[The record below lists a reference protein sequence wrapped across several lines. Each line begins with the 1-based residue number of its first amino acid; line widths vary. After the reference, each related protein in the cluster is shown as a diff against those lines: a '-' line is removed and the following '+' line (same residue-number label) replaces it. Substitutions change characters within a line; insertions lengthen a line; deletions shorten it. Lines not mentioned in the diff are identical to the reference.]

1 MSRGLSSTGSADG
14 EIWRQKGDWMV
25 SVVIPNYNGEKFLKD
40 CLESLKRQTFE
51 DMEVIM
57 VDNGSTDDSVGTA
70 KKLYP
75 EIRVVELGGNTG
87 FAFAVNRG
95 IEAAEGE
102 YVLLLNNDTIV
113 FPNFVKN
120 QYKMIK
126 GKPDVFSCS
135 ALMIQNGNRELVDDA
150 GDELAAFGWGFAPDR
165 DKPVSGCMVPHE
177 VFSSC
182 AGAAIYR
189 KSVFDEIGLFDESF
203 FAYLEDMDVG
213 CRARLAGY
221 RNLYNPYAKVY
232 HLGSASS
239 GSRHNAFKVE
249 LSARNSMWMFRKNMP
264 VWQFVLNAPFI
275 FAGIIIKTAYFA
287 KKGLVKAY
295 LKGIGA
301 GLFGRLSGGVTTV
314 GKDDTSSERV
324 SGRADAVSCL
334 KLQMWLFRGMVKRI
348 N

>member
-1 MSRGLSSTGSADG
+1 
-14 EIWRQKGDWMV
+14 MV
-25 SVVIPNYNGEKFLKD
+25 SVVIPNYNGERFLKD
-40 CLESLKRQTFE
+40 CLESLKRQTYE
-51 DMEVIM
+51 EMEVIL
-57 VDNGSTDDSVGTA
+57 VDNASTDGSIELA
-70 KKLYP
+70 CRLYP
-75 EIRVVELGGNTG
+75 GIRLVELHSNTG
-87 FAFAVNRG
+87 FAYAVNRG
-95 IEAAEGE
+95 IEAAQGE

-135 ALMIQNGNRELVDDA
+135 ALMIQNGNHELVDDA
-150 GDELAAFGWGFAPDR
+150 GDELAALGWGFAPDR
-165 DKPVSGCMVPHE
+165 DKPVSGCMVAHE

-203 FAYLEDMDVG
+203 FAYLEDMDIG
-213 CRARLAGY
+213 YRARLAGF

-249 LSARNSMWMFRKNMP
+249 LSARNSMWMLRKNMP
-264 VWQFVLNAPFI
+264 VWQLVFNMPFI
-275 FAGIIIKTAYFA
+275 AAGIVIKTVYFT

-295 LKGIGA
+295 LRGIGN
-301 GLFGRLSGGVTTV
+301 GIFGKISLTLKQTDGSGKKDMKHNDAMTYFRL
-314 GKDDTSSERV
+314 
-324 SGRADAVSCL
+324 
-334 KLQMWLFRGMVKRI
+334 QWWLFRGLIKRI
-348 N
+348 RWSRHFGNI

>member
-1 MSRGLSSTGSADG
+1 
-14 EIWRQKGDWMV
+14 MV

-40 CLESLKRQTFE
+40 CLEALKRQTFE
-51 DMEVIM
+51 DMEVIL
-57 VDNGSTDDSVGTA
+57 VDNGSTDNSVGTA
-70 KKLYP
+70 KELYP
-75 EIRVVELGGNTG
+75 EIRVVELGDNTG
-87 FAFAVNRG
+87 FAYAVNRG
-95 IEAAEGE
+95 IEAASGE

-150 GDELAAFGWGFAPDR
+150 GDELAALGWGFAPDR
-165 DKPVSGCMVPHE
+165 DKPVSDCMVPHE

-189 KSVFDEIGLFDESF
+189 KAVFDEIGMFDESF

-213 CRARLAGY
+213 YRARLAGY

-249 LSARNSMWMFRKNMP
+249 LSARNSMRMLKKNMAT
-264 VWQFVLNAPFI
+264 WQFILNMPFI
-275 FAGIIIKTAYFA
+275 LAGITIKTAYFA

-295 LKGIGA
+295 LKGIGT
-301 GLFGRLSGGVTTV
+301 GLFGKLSGGVKTA
-314 GKDDTSSERV
+314 GKDDTSCERV
-324 SGRADAVSCL
+324 SGCADAVSCL

>member
-1 MSRGLSSTGSADG
+1 
-14 EIWRQKGDWMV
+14 MV
-25 SVVIPNYNGEKFLKD
+25 SVIIPNYNGEHFLKE
-40 CLESLKRQTFE
+40 CLEALKRQTFD
-51 DMEVIM
+51 DMEVIL
-57 VDNGSTDDSVGTA
+57 VDNASTDDSIKLA
-70 KKLYP
+70 KELYR
-75 EIRVVELGGNTG
+75 EIRVIELHDNTG
-87 FAFAVNRG
+87 FAYAVNRG
-95 IEAAEGE
+95 IEAAKGE

-135 ALMIQNGNRELVDDA
+135 ALMIQNRNHELVDDA
-150 GDELAAFGWGFAPDR
+150 GDELAVLGWGFAPDR
-165 DKPVSGCMVPHE
+165 DKPVSGCGIPHE

-213 CRARLAGY
+213 YRARLAGY

-249 LSARNSMWMFRKNMP
+249 LSARNSMYMMKKNMS
-264 VWQFVLNAPFI
+264 VLQYIFNFPFI
-275 FAGIIIKTAYFA
+275 VAGIAIKTVYFA
-287 KKGLVKAY
+287 KKGLAGAY
-295 LKGIGA
+295 IRGIGKGI
-301 GLFGRLSGGVTTV
+301 FGRQIHCRIKAAT
-314 GKDDTSSERV
+314 
-324 SGRADAVSCL
+324 AV
-334 KLQMWLFRGMVKRI
+334 KLQAWLFRGLVKRVK
-348 N
+348 

>member
-1 MSRGLSSTGSADG
+1 
-14 EIWRQKGDWMV
+14 MV
-25 SVVIPNYNGEKFLKD
+25 SVIIPNYNGERFLKD
-40 CLESLKRQTFE
+40 CLEALKGQTFE

-57 VDNGSTDDSVGTA
+57 VDNASTDNSIAAA
-70 KKLYP
+70 KELYP
-75 EIRVVELGGNTG
+75 GIRVVALDENTG
-87 FAFAVNRG
+87 FAYAVNRG
-95 IEAAEGE
+95 IEAAAGE

-135 ALMIQNGNRELVDDA
+135 ALMIQNKNRELADDA
-150 GDELAAFGWGFAPDR
+150 GDELAALGWGFAPDR
-165 DKPVSGCMVPHE
+165 DKPASGCKVPHE
-177 VFSSC
+177 VFSAC

-189 KSVFDEIGLFDESF
+189 KAVFDEIGMFDESF

-213 CRARLAGY
+213 YRARLAGY

-264 VWQFVLNAPFI
+264 AWQLIINAPFL
-275 FAGIIIKTAYFA
+275 FAGIVIKTAYFA
-287 KKGLVKAY
+287 KKGLIKPY

-301 GLFGRLSGGVTTV
+301 GLSGKLQDAGAACGSKGNI
-314 GKDDTSSERV
+314 GKSA
-324 SGRADAVSCL
+324 GIMACL
-334 KLQMWLFRGMVKRI
+334 KLQMWLFRGMKKRI
-348 N
+348 NL

>member
-1 MSRGLSSTGSADG
+1 
-14 EIWRQKGDWMV
+14 MV
-25 SVVIPNYNGEKFLKD
+25 SIVIPNYNGECFLKD
-40 CLESLKRQTFE
+40 CLESLRRQTYE

-57 VDNGSTDDSVGTA
+57 VDNASTDGSIELARG
-70 KKLYP
+70 LYP
-75 EIRVVELGGNTG
+75 GIKVVELHSNTG
-87 FAFAVNRG
+87 FAYAVNRG
-95 IEAAEGE
+95 IEAAQGE

-135 ALMIQNGNRELVDDA
+135 ALMIQNGNHELVDDA
-150 GDELAAFGWGFAPDR
+150 GDELAALGWGFAPDR

-203 FAYLEDMDVG
+203 FAYLEDMDIG
-213 CRARLAGY
+213 YRARLAGY

-249 LSARNSMWMFRKNMP
+249 LSARNSMWMLRKNMP
-264 VWQFVLNAPFI
+264 VLQYVLNAPFLI
-275 FAGIIIKTAYFA
+275 AGIIIKTAYFA

-295 LKGIGA
+295 LKGIGK
-301 GLFGRLSGGVTTV
+301 GLFGKLLHTGVIENNKKTEARTYV
-314 GKDDTSSERV
+314 KV
-324 SGRADAVSCL
+324 
-334 KLQMWLFRGMVKRI
+334 QMWLFRGLVKRVR
-348 N
+348 

>member
-1 MSRGLSSTGSADG
+1 
-14 EIWRQKGDWMV
+14 MV

-57 VDNGSTDDSVGTA
+57 VDNGSTDNSVGTA
-70 KKLYP
+70 KELYP
-75 EIRVVELGGNTG
+75 EIRVVELGDNTG
-87 FAFAVNRG
+87 FAYAVNRG
-95 IEAAEGE
+95 IEAASGE

-150 GDELAAFGWGFAPDR
+150 GDELAALGWGFAPDR
-165 DKPVSGCMVPHE
+165 DKPVSDCMVPHE

-189 KSVFDEIGLFDESF
+189 KAVFDEIGMFDESF

-213 CRARLAGY
+213 YRARLAGY

-249 LSARNSMWMFRKNMP
+249 LSARNSMRMLKKNMAT
-264 VWQFVLNAPFI
+264 WQFILNMPFI
-275 FAGIIIKTAYFA
+275 LAGITIKTAYFA

-295 LKGIGA
+295 LKGIGT
-301 GLFGRLSGGVTTV
+301 GLFGKLSGGVKTAR
-314 GKDDTSSERV
+314 KDDTSSERV
-324 SGRADAVSCL
+324 SGCADAVSCL

>member
-1 MSRGLSSTGSADG
+1 
-14 EIWRQKGDWMV
+14 MV
-25 SVVIPNYNGEKFLKD
+25 SVIIPNYNGEHFLKE
-40 CLESLKRQTFE
+40 CLEALKRQTFD
-51 DMEVIM
+51 DMEVIL
-57 VDNGSTDDSVGTA
+57 VDNASTDDSIKLA
-70 KKLYP
+70 KELYR
-75 EIRVVELGGNTG
+75 EIRVIELHDNTG
-87 FAFAVNRG
+87 FAYAVNRG
-95 IEAAEGE
+95 IEAAKGE

-135 ALMIQNGNRELVDDA
+135 ALMIQNRNHELVDDA
-150 GDELAAFGWGFAPDR
+150 GDELAVLGWGFAPDR
-165 DKPVSGCMVPHE
+165 DKPVSGCGIPHE

-213 CRARLAGY
+213 YRARLAGY

-249 LSARNSMWMFRKNMP
+249 LSARNSMYMMKKNMP
-264 VWQFVLNAPFI
+264 VLQYILNFPFI
-275 FAGIIIKTAYFA
+275 IAGIAIKTVYFA
-287 KKGLVKAY
+287 KKGLAGAY
-295 LKGIGA
+295 IRGIGKGI
-301 GLFGRLSGGVTTV
+301 FGRQIHCRIKAAT
-314 GKDDTSSERV
+314 
-324 SGRADAVSCL
+324 AV
-334 KLQMWLFRGMVKRI
+334 KLQAWLFRGLIKRVK
-348 N
+348 

>member
-1 MSRGLSSTGSADG
+1 
-14 EIWRQKGDWMV
+14 MV
-25 SVVIPNYNGEKFLKD
+25 SVIIPNYNGEHFLKE
-40 CLESLKRQTFE
+40 CLEALKRQTFD
-51 DMEVIM
+51 DMEVIL
-57 VDNGSTDDSVGTA
+57 VDNASTDDSIKLA
-70 KKLYP
+70 KELYR
-75 EIRVVELGGNTG
+75 EIRVIELHDNTG
-87 FAFAVNRG
+87 FAYAVNRG
-95 IEAAEGE
+95 IEAAKGE

-135 ALMIQNGNRELVDDA
+135 ALMIQNRNHELVDDA
-150 GDELAAFGWGFAPDR
+150 GDELSVLGWGFAPDR
-165 DKPVSGCMVPHE
+165 DKPVSGCGIPHE

-213 CRARLAGY
+213 YRARLAGY

-249 LSARNSMWMFRKNMP
+249 LSARNSMYMMKKNMS
-264 VWQFVLNAPFI
+264 VLQYIFNFPFI
-275 FAGIIIKTAYFA
+275 VAGIAIKTVYFA
-287 KKGLVKAY
+287 KKGLAGAY
-295 LKGIGA
+295 IRGIGKGI
-301 GLFGRLSGGVTTV
+301 FGRQIHCRIKAAT
-314 GKDDTSSERV
+314 
-324 SGRADAVSCL
+324 AV
-334 KLQMWLFRGMVKRI
+334 KLQAWLFRGLIKRVK
-348 N
+348 